1 MKPPPIIGNARV
13 LEYAVVGNAVFTGKL
28 CLYVN
33 EERLEAVPCLAICES
48 FPGDELFLLHCDE
61 EWDVRGIQAWK
72 KGEGITSVEEI
83 KSRAEKYY
91 AGISSKW
98 IMHDASLEEAEE
110 DKASLMVDVRC
121 SFCCRSVFD
130 VESMLEGDAGARI
143 CNLCVTSFYEEMSV
157 NQTRG

>member
-13 LEYAVVGNAVFTGKL
+13 LDYAMVGDAVFTGTL

-33 EERLEAVPCLAICES
+33 EERLGPVPCLAICES
-48 FPGDELFLLHCDE
+48 FDGNELLLLHCDA

-72 KGEGITSVEEI
+72 KAERVINSIEEL

-98 IMHDASLEEAEE
+98 IAHDASTEEVEAYQ
-110 DKASLMVDVRC
+110 ASLMDDTRC
-121 SFCCRSVFD
+121 SFCGRSMSDFD
-130 VESMLEGDAGARI
+130 SFIEGADARI
-143 CNLCVTSFYEEMSV
+143 CNLCLTSFYEELILKRP
-157 NQTRG
+157 RG